1 MAPPSRQPH
10 FMTVESRIE
19 PARGR
24 HASFVLL
31 PVSFLFFC
39 GPALAIR
46 LKDQHQE
53 QRDEGH
59 SKHIHRGFVN
69 RSARINPL

>member
-24 HASFVLL
+24 HVSFVLL
-31 PVSFLFFC
+31 PVSFLFFVVR
-39 GPALAIR
+39 PQR
-46 LKDQHQE
+46 SDLKIST
-53 QRDEGH
+53 R
-59 SKHIHRGFVN
+59 SNVTRGILN
-69 RSARINPL
+69 TSTKGS

>member
-39 GPALAIR
+39 GPAPGLIS
-46 LKDQHQE
+46 KIE
-53 QRDEGH
+53 TRD
-59 SKHIHRGFVN
+59 SVTRGILN
-69 RSARINPL
+69 TSTKGS